1 MASARV
7 LVVDDNHLLRRLLSM
22 ILEDAGF
29 APLDAESGE
38 VALRLAV
45 EDPPDAMIVDD
56 AMPGMRGGDLVR
68 ALRRSTDLR
77 LRLMPVVGLS
87 GRPEGLTDL
96 TAAGAN
102 VVIAKP
108 VEEDA
113 LLEALVRARSAGRAG
128 EAAGS
133 PA

>member
-29 APLDAESGE
+29 VPLDAESGE

-96 TAAGAN
+96 TAAGAS

-108 VEEDA
+108 VEEDT
-113 LLEALVRARSAGRAG
+113 LLEALDRARSAPRAG